1 VPDWRKGP
9 APRDEQELFNHLHS
23 SIRIVIERSFGVWK
37 MKWRIL
43 LSMPSYPMDKQK
55 MIVAVTMD
63 FITSFMRI
71 MQMIKILENVIGI
84 RIMCRLYHQDIE
96 DIMSPK
102 MQEIHPLRKLMIGL

>member
-1 VPDWRKGP
+1 
-9 APRDEQELFNHLHS
+9 
-23 SIRIVIERSFGVWK
+23 

-96 DIMSPK
+96 DIMSPQNAGDTSTSK
-102 MQEIHPLRKLMIGL
+102 ADDRTIDKFRDDIARAIFLSRS